1 MNSGLG
7 PLAHAPLA
15 HEPLAHEPLAHE
27 PLAHKPLAHEPLALG
42 IDGTGNSSAVPTLAL
57 HAMQEALRF
66 SASVAALQAF
76 AKQLPTEIAGPVLLG
91 SGDFHHLSLPLI
103 ARQSAHQGLRVLV
116 LDNHPDNMRYLF
128 GVHCGSWV
136 RRVCAL
142 PFVHSVH
149 VLGISSNDVS
159 KDQAWA
165 NYLAPLRAG
174 KLRYSCLSVNTDW
187 ALRRGLEKQI
197 RTYVS
202 PQAMIDALRCELRAS
217 HAPIYCSIDKD
228 VLAKT
233 VVQTNWDQGLLLEA
247 DLMALI
253 ACMQGH
259 IVGADI
265 CGEVSSFRYR
275 SWLKRWL
282 SGLDQQ
288 QLPDPTLLPQWQMQH
303 DALNA
308 RLLAALAD
316 AWQAP
321 LGSAQNAHR

>member
-1 MNSGLG
+1 MNTLF
-7 PLAHAPLA
+7 AP
-15 HEPLAHEPLAHE
+15 
-27 PLAHKPLAHEPLALG
+27 PLALG
-42 IDGTGNSSAVPTLAL
+42 IDGTCNRRDVPSLAL
-57 HAMQEALRF
+57 HAMQEQLRF
-66 SASVAALQAF
+66 SSSSRTIQAF
-76 AKQLPTEIAGPVLLG
+76 SRQLPSEIAGPVMLG

-103 ARQSAHQGLRVLV
+103 QRQSAHQGLRVLV

-159 KDQAWA
+159 KSQAWA

-187 ALRRGLEKQI
+187 ASQRHLSQQICTYASPQELIEALRR
-197 RTYVS
+197 
-202 PQAMIDALRCELRAS
+202 ELQS
-217 HAPIYCSIDKD
+217 SSGPIYCSIDKD

-247 DLMALI
+247 DLLALI
-253 ACMQGH
+253 ACMHGR

-303 DALNA
+303 DALNT

-316 AWQAP
+316 AWKTRP
-321 LGSAQNAHR
+321 

>member
-1 MNSGLG
+1 MA
-7 PLAHAPLA
+7 AHAPPLLP
-15 HEPLAHEPLAHE
+15 PLARLTSLHLPS
-27 PLAHKPLAHEPLALG
+27 PFALG
-42 IDGTGNSSAVPTLAL
+42 IDGTCNSGDMPTLAL
-57 HAMQEALRF
+57 HAMQESLRF
-66 SASVAALQAF
+66 SSSVRALKAF
-76 AKQLPTEIAGPVLLG
+76 TKQLPIEIAGPVLLG

-103 ARQSAHQGLRVLV
+103 ERQAAHKGLRVLV

-159 KDQAWA
+159 KSQAWA
-165 NYLAPLRAG
+165 NYLAPLRTG

-187 ALRRGLEKQI
+187 ALQRGLDQQI
-197 RTYVS
+197 RTYPS
-202 PQAMIDALRCELRAS
+202 PQAMIDALRCELQVS
-217 HAPIYCSIDKD
+217 QEPIYCSIDKD

-247 DLMALI
+247 DILALI
-253 ACMQGH
+253 GCMRGR

-282 SGLDQQ
+282 SRLDQQ
-288 QLPDPTLLPQWQMQH
+288 QPPDPTLLPQWQIQH
-303 DALNA
+303 EELNS
-308 RLLAALAD
+308 RLLLALAD
-316 AWQAP
+316 AWRVRP
-321 LGSAQNAHR
+321 ESVQNAHH